1 MTFAVGQCWATQA
14 ATGPGRRLVTIG
26 AIAVFEGGQ
35 RIICCSVE
43 PDVGSAVDGGDAIA
57 FLPLSEEA
65 FAASV
70 AVRTGDREPIA
81 GFAAQLAAWQGDPR
95 GGRYFTVPFDGSL
108 ERTIARQMAA
118 IVEQS

>member
-14 ATGPGRRLVTIG
+14 GTGPGRWLVTIG

-43 PDVGSAVDGGDAIA
+43 PETGGAADAIA
-57 FLPLSEEA
+57 FLPLSEDA

-70 AVRTGDREPIA
+70 GTRLGDREPIA
-81 GFAAQLAAWQGDPR
+81 GFARQLAEWQSDPR
-95 GGRYFTVPFDGSL
+95 GGRYFTVAFDGSL
-108 ERTIARQMAA
+108 DRMIARQMAA

>member
-1 MTFAVGQCWATQA
+1 MTFAVGQCWTTRDLPP
-14 ATGPGRRLVTIG
+14 TGRWGLIIG
-26 AIAVFEGGQ
+26 AIAVFEGGR

-43 PDVGSAVDGGDAIA
+43 PDAASAADGGEAIA

-65 FAASV
+65 FAATI
-70 AVRTGDREPIA
+70 ATRTVDREPIA
-81 GFAAQLAAWQGDPR
+81 GFAGELAAWQCDPR

-118 IVEQS
+118 IVGQS